1 MIYTRRTFQQ
11 LTAPGY
17 FDFSSLQ
24 TEMTAKMN
32 TWFNTV
38 TAVIQDNINLMDSI
52 FRLWASRS
60 YALTTVTMTPWIKYF
75 LTQNGI
81 GWYNQGLELGIKL
94 LIYVT
99 RSYPISAILCFQ
111 QFFTFLLDV
120 GWITQP
126 GQILFSTATPARF
139 AETFLFLYN

>member
-38 TAVIQDNINLMDSI
+38 TAVIHDNINLMDSI
-52 FRLWASRS
+52 FRL
-60 YALTTVTMTPWIKYF
+60 
-75 LTQNGI
+75 
-81 GWYNQGLELGIKL
+81 
-94 LIYVT
+94 
-99 RSYPISAILCFQ
+99 
-111 QFFTFLLDV
+111 
-120 GWITQP
+120 
-126 GQILFSTATPARF
+126 
-139 AETFLFLYN
+139 